1 MTNRWKGN
9 FIINTEPTSS
19 GTDFTG
25 KANGVWSLNNQLHQK
40 QAALWAKGQTIPNAP
55 VITSADIAGDGIVSV
70 VFTPPNSNGSN
81 IIQYTVTGSRG
92 SITTGTGSPITVSGL
107 DKTLDYTF
115 TMIATNGIGNSPVSN
130 TSNSVIPVVVDQYSS
145 YNILKLEGG
154 GAEGS
159 ATFTDLSPVATTVTA
174 YGNVHVDTTI
184 KYSGTGS
191 IAFDGAGDYLTIPN
205 NTYTTFGTG
214 DFTFEMRLYP
224 LKALSATT
232 AIVGNRMQSGSNGYS
247 FLLYTEYGNLN
258 VGVNGYSTP
267 LVATNPLTQNT
278 WHHVAVTR
286 NGNTLRLYVNGAK
299 LAEAT
304 YTGSI
309 GGNDQ
314 LWSIGSLLGSSI
326 DFQGNM
332 DNIRFTKGIAR
343 YTTNSFTPVY

>member
-19 GTDFTG
+19 GTNFTG

-40 QAALWAKGQTIPNAP
+40 QAVLWAKGQTIPDAP

-70 VFTPPNSNGSN
+70 VFTPPSSNGSN
-81 IIQYTVTGSRG
+81 IIEYTVTGSRG
-92 SITTGTGSPITVSGL
+92 SVTTGTGSPITVNGL
-107 DKTLDYTF
+107 DKTLAYTF
-115 TMIATNGIGNSPVSN
+115 TMIATNSIGNSSVSN
-130 TSNSVIPVVVDQYSS
+130 TSNSVTPVVVDQYPS

-159 ATFTDLSPVATTVTA
+159 ATFTDLSPVSTTVTA

-214 DFTFEMRLYP
+214 DFTFELRLYAT
-224 LKALSATT
+224 KALSATT
-232 AIVGNRMQSGSNGYS
+232 IIVSNKMATGSNGYS
-247 FLLYTEYGNLN
+247 FQIYTEYGNLS
-258 VGVNGYSTP
+258 VAMGGYSTP
-267 LVATNPLTQNT
+267 VAVANPLTPNT
-278 WHHVAVTR
+278 WRHIAVTR
-286 NGNTLRLYVNGAK
+286 SGNTMRLYVDGTK
-299 LAEAT
+299 VSEGT
-304 YTGSI
+304 FTGSV

-314 LWSIGSLLGSSI
+314 LWAIGTLLGVGL